1 MEAPFALLLVG
12 ALWSEPR
19 LCVLRE
25 RLATERAIP
34 SIAAGWSA
42 VGE

>member
-1 MEAPFALLLVG
+1 MEAPFTLLLV
-12 ALWSEPR
+12 ALSSEPR

-25 RLATERAIP
+25 RLATERAIR